1 MGCHLLLQEIF
12 PSQGLN
18 PRCRQIVYRLS
29 HQGSKPFNP
38 SADEKLEVSMTLST
52 LRSRSTSL
60 QRRAVQE
67 FRAEHPW
74 GGCWRKGEIVRLHL
88 RRNLCTSRLRDL
100 DSFSEQFRW
109 PVLIMNLWDLT
120 FSCLSS
126 GAHFQWW
133 FLNLNFRSF
142 AWDHVHIF
150 WRKSPGFYRLP
161 RGLQS
166 PKRSNYWN
174 DWLTRT
180 VCGLSV
186 PHVIQMFIKCLSQ
199 LCPFHG
205 PGTVFWVPKAGE
217 VLTSAAGE
225 LQASEGAAANRYIT
239 AANNHWRVFL
249 KHLLVWDALTSRP
262 PDLPLEKFVCRSGSN
277 N

>member
-1 MGCHLLLQEIF
+1 MHIQAERPGFIF
-12 PSQGLN
+12 W
-18 PRCRQIVYRLS
+18 
-29 HQGSKPFNP
+29 
-38 SADEKLEVSMTLST
+38 
-52 LRSRSTSL
+52 
-60 QRRAVQE
+60 AVQVT
-67 FRAEHPW
+67 
-74 GGCWRKGEIVRLHL
+74 GSQV
-88 RRNLCTSRLRDL
+88 
-100 DSFSEQFRW
+100 
-109 PVLIMNLWDLT
+109 NLWDLT

-133 FLNLNFRSF
+133 FLHLNFRSF

-150 WRKSPGFYRLP
+150 WGKSPGFYQLP

-225 LQASEGAAANRYIT
+225 LQSSEGATANRYIT
-239 AANNHWRVFL
+239 AASNHWRVFL
-249 KHLLVWDALTSRP
+249 KTFTGMGCLNLQTTWSSSWEICMQVRKQQ
-262 PDLPLEKFVCRSGSN
+262 LELDIEQQTGSK
-277 N
+277 